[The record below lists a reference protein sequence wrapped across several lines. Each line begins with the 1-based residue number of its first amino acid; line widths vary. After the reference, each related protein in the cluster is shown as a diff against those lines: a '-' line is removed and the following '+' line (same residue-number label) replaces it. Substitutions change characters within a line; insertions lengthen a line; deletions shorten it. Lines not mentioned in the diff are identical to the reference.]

1 MRGFVISLMLAVSTA
16 HAAPDLDAVIK
27 GAPSCDA
34 ARANCIGLAIHIA
47 VDDGKPVAAADW
59 MTAQLEHANKQFE
72 KLDVGYKIVSVDA
85 LPASAARVKNRK
97 ERDSFAP
104 QVKGTVI
111 HVFVTAHLDDID
123 IPNAYIYGVTWRA
136 REDTKFIIL
145 STMAWERTLA
155 HELGHVFGLP
165 HSTYAVSLMNKTE
178 RKDPPI
184 DQRRFDDKEIAAMK
198 PRIAWMLRAKKLVS
212 VK

>member
-1 MRGFVISLMLAVSTA
+1 MRAAVVSLMLAVSATA

-27 GAPSCDA
+27 NAPRCHASRAHCLGLAVHIALDPDSVA
-34 ARANCIGLAIHIA
+34 TADWVTGQLERANAH
-47 VDDGKPVAAADW
+47 
-59 MTAQLEHANKQFE
+59 FE
-72 KLDVGYKIVSVDA
+72 KLDVGFQIVSVDA
-85 LPASAARVKNRK
+85 LPASAARVENSK

-111 HVFVTAHLDDID
+111 HVFVTGHLDDID
-123 IPNAYIYGVTWRA
+123 IAGAYIYGVTWRA
-136 REDTKFIIL
+136 PGDTKFIIL

-165 HSTYAVSLMNKTE
+165 HSTYPISIMNKAE
-178 RKDPPI
+178 RKDPPLE
-184 DQRRFDDKEIAAMK
+184 QRRFDDKELAAMK